1 MLAEGQSHAHS
12 GNTMAH
18 GVGGGGS
25 RKDPQ
30 AGAWVEESGFC
41 SFTERAVLVFLNV
54 LLWARAGENASES
67 KEKQFTHTQS
77 GCEFTTLSIPKV
89 TTTSAAKRTAVL
101 AWFEGQPPSAQATRT
116 HASVAIQFCKSKR
129 PDCSA
134 GVEEIKQK
142 KKKKISGVYK
152 SKGVSSVLRSPA
164 HPERAAWGSVGI
176 EGHWQC
182 AP

>member
-1 MLAEGQSHAHS
+1 MLAGGQSHAHS

-18 GVGGGGS
+18 GVRGGGS
-25 RKDPQ
+25 REDPQ
-30 AGAWVEESGFC
+30 AGVWVEESGFC

-116 HASVAIQFCKSKR
+116 HTSVATQFCKSKR

-134 GVEEIKQK
+134 GVEIKQ
-142 KKKKISGVYK
+142 KKKISGVYK
-152 SKGVSSVLRSPA
+152 SKGVSSVLRGPA

-176 EGHWQC
+176 EGH
-182 AP
+182 